1 MPTGSRTAAQD
12 VKGVLE
18 PYDESDFR
26 SIQIVPPE
34 RAAPKQVTAKK
45 NRQVSLAESERVW
58 QSSVYPRQGEYRR
71 PARIKQAL
79 SDHPLK
85 RKVRHGFN
93 SPMARTANVDVR
105 AARSGGTSLTDQTR
119 RCHS

>member
-12 VKGVLE
+12 VNA
-18 PYDESDFR
+18 YDESDLP

-58 QSSVYPRQGEYRR
+58 QSSVYPRRGQYRR
-71 PARIKQAL
+71 PARIKQVL
-79 SDHPLK
+79 SDHPLN
-85 RKVRHGFN
+85 RIRCRH
-93 SPMARTANVDVR
+93 S
-105 AARSGGTSLTDQTR
+105 
-119 RCHS
+119 